1 MAFLRFPPKTF
12 AGPLLLI
19 EGRARSFFGAAEG
32 EPFPH
37 RKRSRARMGGLFRAP
52 KPVVVAP
59 PSAPAT
65 TTTTTDPAQAAEE
78 TAAAARAEVRARN
91 TRGLPG
97 TIATSARGLLGAR
110 SDFTTT
116 RKSLLGE

>member
-1 MAFLRFPPKTF
+1 
-12 AGPLLLI
+12 
-19 EGRARSFFGAAEG
+19 
-32 EPFPH
+32 
-37 RKRSRARMGGLFRAP
+37 MGGLFRAP

-78 TAAAARAEVRARN
+78 TAAAARAEVRDRN
-91 TRGLPG
+91 TRGLSG

>member
-59 PSAPAT
+59 ASAPA

-78 TAAAARAEVRARN
+78 SAAAARAEVRDRN
-91 TRGLPG
+91 MRGLSG

-110 SDFTTT
+110 SDFTAT